1 MDNEANFKCKELIKM
16 INTNLSSNES
26 SAVYIHIPFCEHICY
41 YCDFNKV
48 FLEGQPVD
56 EYVDLLIKEMELT
69 VAKGPIAPVDTVFV
83 GGGTPTTLN
92 EAQIARLC
100 TAIHNTLPLK
110 KDIEF
115 SFEAN
120 PGDLSLSKLQ
130 AMQDHGVNRI
140 SMGVQSFNNELLKKI
155 GRIHTVK
162 DVYQSVENMRKIG
175 FENVSIDLIFSLPGQ
190 TEADFQDTLKQALDL
205 DLPHYSAYSLII
217 EPKTIFYNLIQ
228 KGKLFLPGQDA
239 EANMYDLLLNEM
251 EKHGRKQY
259 EISNFAKEGFQS
271 KHNITYWSNE
281 HYYGFGAGAHGY
293 VGNTRYSNFGPIKK
307 YMEPLQE
314 NILPTFQQKELT
326 LKEKMEEE
334 MFLGLRKVDGVD
346 KKHFKQK
353 FGQDLDATFANAIQ
367 KTTAKGWLENNE
379 ENVALTRSGRF
390 LGNNVFQ
397 EFL

>member
-1 MDNEANFKCKELIKM
+1 M
-16 INTNLSSNES
+16 INEENARNT

-56 EYVDLLIKEMELT
+56 EYVDLLIKEMQITAANKQME
-69 VAKGPIAPVDTVFV
+69 PIDTVFV

-92 EAQIARLC
+92 EAQIAKLC
-100 TAIHNTLPLK
+100 TAIQEIFPMK
-110 KDIEF
+110 EEVEF

-120 PGDLSLSKLQ
+120 PGDLSVAKVQ
-130 AMQDHGVNRI
+130 TMKDYGVNRI
-140 SMGVQSFNNELLKKI
+140 SMGVQSFNNDLLKKI

-162 DVYQSVENMRKIG
+162 DVYQSIENMRTVG

-190 TEADFQDTLKQALDL
+190 TEADFQDTLNQALAL

-217 EPKTIFYNLIQ
+217 EPKTIFYNLMQ

-239 EANMYDLLLNEM
+239 EANMYDLLLVEM

-259 EISNFAKEGFQS
+259 EISNFAKEGFES

-293 VGNTRYSNFGPIKK
+293 IGNTRYSNFGPIKK

-314 NILPTFQQKELT
+314 NKLPVFQQKELT

-334 MFLGLRKVDGVD
+334 MFLGLRKVSGVS
-346 KKHFKQK
+346 KAGFQRK
-353 FGQDLDATFANAIQ
+353 FGQDLDATFQNAIQ
-367 KTTAKGWLENNE
+367 KTMAKGWLENNE
-379 ENVALTRSGRF
+379 ENVALTRNGRF

>member
-1 MDNEANFKCKELIKM
+1 M
-16 INTNLSSNES
+16 INENQSSNSS
-26 SAVYIHIPFCEHICY
+26 SAIYIHIPFCEHICY

-56 EYVDLLIKEMELT
+56 EYINLLIKEMKLT
-69 VAKGPIAPVDTVFV
+69 ANKTGVEPVDTVFV

-92 EAQIARLC
+92 ESQIAKLC
-100 TAIHNTLPLK
+100 TAVQEIFSLK
-110 KDIEF
+110 EGAEF

-120 PGDLSLSKLQ
+120 PGDLSISKLQ
-130 AMQDHGVNRI
+130 TMKDYGVNRI

-162 DVYQSVENMRKIG
+162 DVYQSVENMRTVG

-190 TEADFQDTLKQALDL
+190 TEADFKDTLNQALAL

-217 EPKTIFYNLIQ
+217 EPKTIFYNLMQ

-293 VGNTRYSNFGPIKK
+293 IGNTRYSNFGPIKK

-314 NILPTFQQKELT
+314 NKLPIFQQKELT

-334 MFLGLRKVDGVD
+334 MFLGLRKVRGVD
-346 KKHFKQK
+346 KMAFYQK
-353 FGQDLDATFANAIQ
+353 FGQDLETIFPKAIQ
-367 KTTAKGWLENNE
+367 KTMEKGWLENNR
-379 ENVALTRSGRF
+379 ENVALTRNGRF

>member
-1 MDNEANFKCKELIKM
+1 M
-16 INTNLSSNES
+16 INENQSSNSS
-26 SAVYIHIPFCEHICY
+26 SAIYIHIPFCEHICY

-48 FLEGQPVD
+48 FLEGQPID
-56 EYVDLLIKEMELT
+56 EYVNLLIKEMKLT
-69 VAKGPIAPVDTVFV
+69 ANKTGVEPVDTVFV

-92 EAQIARLC
+92 ESQIAKLC
-100 TAIHNTLPLK
+100 TAVQEIFPLK
-110 KDIEF
+110 EGAEF

-120 PGDLSLSKLQ
+120 PGDLSISKLQ
-130 AMQDHGVNRI
+130 TMKDYGVNRI

-162 DVYQSVENMRKIG
+162 DVYQSVENMRAVG

-190 TEADFQDTLKQALDL
+190 TEADFKDTLNQALAL

-217 EPKTIFYNLIQ
+217 EPKTIFYNLMQ

-293 VGNTRYSNFGPIKK
+293 IGNTRYSNFGPIKK

-314 NILPTFQQKELT
+314 NKLPIFQQKELT

-334 MFLGLRKVDGVD
+334 MFLGLRKVRGVD
-346 KKHFKQK
+346 KMAFYQK
-353 FGQDLDATFANAIQ
+353 FGQDLETIFPKAIQ
-367 KTTAKGWLENNE
+367 KTMEKGWLENNR
-379 ENVALTRSGRF
+379 ENVALTRNGRF

>member
-1 MDNEANFKCKELIKM
+1 M
-16 INTNLSSNES
+16 INEENARNT

-56 EYVDLLIKEMELT
+56 EYVDLLIKEMQITAMNKQME
-69 VAKGPIAPVDTVFV
+69 PIDTVFV

-92 EAQIARLC
+92 EAQIAKLC
-100 TAIHNTLPLK
+100 TAIQEIFPMK
-110 KDIEF
+110 EEVEF

-120 PGDLSLSKLQ
+120 PGDLSVAKVQ
-130 AMQDHGVNRI
+130 TMKDYGVNRI
-140 SMGVQSFNNELLKKI
+140 SMGVQSFNNDLLKKI

-162 DVYQSVENMRKIG
+162 DVYQSVENMRTVG

-190 TEADFQDTLKQALDL
+190 SEEDFQDTLNQALAL

-217 EPKTIFYNLIQ
+217 EPKTIFYNLMQ

-239 EANMYDLLLNEM
+239 EANMYDLLLVEM

-259 EISNFAKEGFQS
+259 EISNFAKEGFES

-293 VGNTRYSNFGPIKK
+293 IGNTRYSNFGPIKK

-314 NILPTFQQKELT
+314 NKLPVFQQKELT

-334 MFLGLRKVDGVD
+334 MFLGLRKVSGVS
-346 KKHFKQK
+346 KAGFQRK
-353 FGQDLDATFANAIQ
+353 FGQDLDTTFQNAIQ
-367 KTTAKGWLENNE
+367 KTMAKGWLENNE
-379 ENVALTRSGRF
+379 ENVALTRNGRF

>member
-1 MDNEANFKCKELIKM
+1 M
-16 INTNLSSNES
+16 INEENSHNT

-56 EYVDLLIKEMELT
+56 EYVDLLIKEMQITAANKQME
-69 VAKGPIAPVDTVFV
+69 PIDTVFV

-92 EAQIARLC
+92 EAQIAKLC
-100 TAIHNTLPLK
+100 TAIQEIFPMK
-110 KDIEF
+110 EEVEF

-120 PGDLSLSKLQ
+120 PGDLSVAKVQ
-130 AMQDHGVNRI
+130 TMKDYGVNRI
-140 SMGVQSFNNELLKKI
+140 SMGVQSFNNDLLKKI

-162 DVYQSVENMRKIG
+162 DVYQSVENMRTVG

-190 TEADFQDTLKQALDL
+190 TEADFQDTLNQALAL

-217 EPKTIFYNLIQ
+217 EPKTIFYNLMQ

-239 EANMYDLLLNEM
+239 EANMYDLLLVEM

-259 EISNFAKEGFQS
+259 EISNFAKESFES

-293 VGNTRYSNFGPIKK
+293 IGNTRYSNFGPIKK

-314 NILPTFQQKELT
+314 NKLPVFQQKELT

-334 MFLGLRKVDGVD
+334 MFLGLRKVSGVS
-346 KKHFKQK
+346 KARFQRK
-353 FGQDLDATFANAIQ
+353 FGQDLDATFQNAIQ
-367 KTTAKGWLENNE
+367 KTMAKGWLENNE
-379 ENVALTRSGRF
+379 ENVALTRNGRF

>member
-1 MDNEANFKCKELIKM
+1 M
-16 INTNLSSNES
+16 INEENARNT

-56 EYVDLLIKEMELT
+56 EYVDLLIREMQITAMNKQME
-69 VAKGPIAPVDTVFV
+69 PIDTVFV

-92 EAQIARLC
+92 EAQIAKLC
-100 TAIHNTLPLK
+100 TAIQGIFPMK
-110 KDIEF
+110 EEVEF

-120 PGDLSLSKLQ
+120 PGDLSVAKVQ
-130 AMQDHGVNRI
+130 TMKDYGVNRI
-140 SMGVQSFNNELLKKI
+140 SMGVQSFNNDLLKKI

-162 DVYQSVENMRKIG
+162 DVYQSVENMRTVG

-190 TEADFQDTLKQALDL
+190 TEADFQDTLNQALAL

-217 EPKTIFYNLIQ
+217 EPKTIFYNLMQ
-228 KGKLFLPGQDA
+228 KGKLILPGQDA
-239 EANMYDLLLNEM
+239 EANMYDLLLVEM

-259 EISNFAKEGFQS
+259 EISNFAKEGFES

-293 VGNTRYSNFGPIKK
+293 IGNTRYSNFGPIKK

-314 NILPTFQQKELT
+314 NKLPVFQQKELT

-334 MFLGLRKVDGVD
+334 MFLGLRKVSGVS
-346 KKHFKQK
+346 KAGFQRK
-353 FGQDLDATFANAIQ
+353 FGQDLDATFQNAIQ
-367 KTTAKGWLENNE
+367 KTMAKGWLENNE
-379 ENVALTRSGRF
+379 ENVALTRNGRF

>member
-1 MDNEANFKCKELIKM
+1 M
-16 INTNLSSNES
+16 INENQSSNSS
-26 SAVYIHIPFCEHICY
+26 SAIYIHIPFCEHICY

-56 EYVDLLIKEMELT
+56 EYVNLLIKEMKLT
-69 VAKGPIAPVDTVFV
+69 ANKTGVVPVDTVFV

-92 EAQIARLC
+92 ESQIAKLC
-100 TAIHNTLPLK
+100 TAVQEIFSLK
-110 KDIEF
+110 EGAEF

-120 PGDLSLSKLQ
+120 PGDLSISKLQ
-130 AMQDHGVNRI
+130 TMKDYGVNRI

-162 DVYQSVENMRKIG
+162 DVYQSVENMHAVG

-190 TEADFQDTLKQALDL
+190 TEADFKDTLNQALAL

-217 EPKTIFYNLIQ
+217 EPKTIFYNLMQ

-293 VGNTRYSNFGPIKK
+293 IGNTRYSNFGPIKK

-314 NILPTFQQKELT
+314 NKLPIFQQKELT

-334 MFLGLRKVDGVD
+334 MFLGLRKVRGVD
-346 KKHFKQK
+346 KMAFYQK
-353 FGQDLDATFANAIQ
+353 FGQDLETIFPKAIQ
-367 KTTAKGWLENNE
+367 KTMEKGWLENNR
-379 ENVALTRSGRF
+379 ENVALTRNGRF

>member
-1 MDNEANFKCKELIKM
+1 M
-16 INTNLSSNES
+16 INEENSHNT

-56 EYVDLLIKEMELT
+56 EYVDLLIKEMQITAANKQME
-69 VAKGPIAPVDTVFV
+69 PIDTVFV

-92 EAQIARLC
+92 EAQIAKLC
-100 TAIHNTLPLK
+100 TAIQEIFPMK
-110 KDIEF
+110 EEVEF

-120 PGDLSLSKLQ
+120 PGDLSVAKVQ
-130 AMQDHGVNRI
+130 TMKDYGVNRI
-140 SMGVQSFNNELLKKI
+140 SMGVQSFNNDLLKKI

-162 DVYQSVENMRKIG
+162 DVYQSVENMRTVG

-190 TEADFQDTLKQALDL
+190 TEADFRDTLNQALAL

-217 EPKTIFYNLIQ
+217 EPKTIFYNLMQ

-239 EANMYDLLLNEM
+239 EANMYDLLLVEM

-259 EISNFAKEGFQS
+259 EISNFAKEGFES

-293 VGNTRYSNFGPIKK
+293 IGNTRYSNFGPIKK

-314 NILPTFQQKELT
+314 NKLPVFQQKELT

-334 MFLGLRKVDGVD
+334 MFLGLRKVSGVS
-346 KKHFKQK
+346 KAGFQRK
-353 FGQDLDATFANAIQ
+353 FGQDLDATFQNAIQ
-367 KTTAKGWLENNE
+367 KTMAKGWLENNE
-379 ENVALTRSGRF
+379 ENVALTRNGRF

>member
-1 MDNEANFKCKELIKM
+1 M
-16 INTNLSSNES
+16 INEENARNT

-56 EYVDLLIKEMELT
+56 EYVDLLIKEMQITAMNKQME
-69 VAKGPIAPVDTVFV
+69 PIDTVFV

-92 EAQIARLC
+92 EAQIAKLC
-100 TAIHNTLPLK
+100 TAIQEIFPMK
-110 KDIEF
+110 EEVEF

-120 PGDLSLSKLQ
+120 PGDLSVAKVQ
-130 AMQDHGVNRI
+130 TMKDYGVNRI
-140 SMGVQSFNNELLKKI
+140 SMGVQSFNNDLLKKI

-162 DVYQSVENMRKIG
+162 DVYQSVENMRTVG

-190 TEADFQDTLKQALDL
+190 SEEDFQDTLNQALAL

-217 EPKTIFYNLIQ
+217 EPKTIFYNLMQ

-239 EANMYDLLLNEM
+239 EANMYDLLLVEM

-259 EISNFAKEGFQS
+259 EISNFAKEGFES

-293 VGNTRYSNFGPIKK
+293 IRNTRYSNFGPIKK

-314 NILPTFQQKELT
+314 NKLPVFQQKELT

-334 MFLGLRKVDGVD
+334 MFLGLRKVSGVS
-346 KKHFKQK
+346 KAGFQRK
-353 FGQDLDATFANAIQ
+353 FGQDLDATFQNAIQ
-367 KTTAKGWLENNE
+367 KTMAKGWLENNE
-379 ENVALTRSGRF
+379 ENVALTRNGRF

>member
-1 MDNEANFKCKELIKM
+1 M

-217 EPKTIFYNLIQ
+217 EPKTIFYNLMQ
-228 KGKLFLPGQDA
+228 KGKLFLPGQRQICTIYFSTKWKSTVVN
-239 EANMYDLLLNEM
+239 NMKLVILLKKDFRVNTISLIGAMNITTDLAPEHMAMLAI
-251 EKHGRKQY
+251 HAIA
-259 EISNFAKEGFQS
+259 ISDQS
-271 KHNITYWSNE
+271 K
-281 HYYGFGAGAHGY
+281 
-293 VGNTRYSNFGPIKK
+293 NTWN
-307 YMEPLQE
+307 
-314 NILPTFQQKELT
+314 PTKRAYFK
-326 LKEKMEEE
+326 
-334 MFLGLRKVDGVD
+334 RK
-346 KKHFKQK
+346 
-353 FGQDLDATFANAIQ
+353 N
-367 KTTAKGWLENNE
+367 
-379 ENVALTRSGRF
+379 GRR
-390 LGNNVFQ
+390 NVFRT
-397 EFL
+397 

>member
-1 MDNEANFKCKELIKM
+1 M
-16 INTNLSSNES
+16 INEENSHNT

-56 EYVDLLIKEMELT
+56 EYVDLLIKEMQITAANKQME
-69 VAKGPIAPVDTVFV
+69 PIDTVFV

-92 EAQIARLC
+92 EAQIAKLC
-100 TAIHNTLPLK
+100 TAIQEIFPMK
-110 KDIEF
+110 EEVEF

-120 PGDLSLSKLQ
+120 PGDLSVAKVQ
-130 AMQDHGVNRI
+130 TMKDYGVNRI
-140 SMGVQSFNNELLKKI
+140 SMGVQSFNNDLLKKI

-162 DVYQSVENMRKIG
+162 DVYQSVENMRTVG

-190 TEADFQDTLKQALDL
+190 TEADFQDTLNQALAL

-217 EPKTIFYNLIQ
+217 EPKTIFYNLMQ

-239 EANMYDLLLNEM
+239 EANMYDLLLVEM

-259 EISNFAKEGFQS
+259 EISNFAKEGFES

-293 VGNTRYSNFGPIKK
+293 IGNTRYSNFGPIKK

-314 NILPTFQQKELT
+314 NKLPVFQQKELT

-334 MFLGLRKVDGVD
+334 MFLGLRKVSGVS
-346 KKHFKQK
+346 KARFQRK
-353 FGQDLDATFANAIQ
+353 FGQDLDATFQNAIQ
-367 KTTAKGWLENNE
+367 KTMAKGWLENNE
-379 ENVALTRSGRF
+379 ENVALTRNGRF

>member
-1 MDNEANFKCKELIKM
+1 M
-16 INTNLSSNES
+16 INEENARNT

-56 EYVDLLIKEMELT
+56 EYVDLLIKEMQITAMNKQME
-69 VAKGPIAPVDTVFV
+69 PIDTVFV

-92 EAQIARLC
+92 EAQIAKLC
-100 TAIHNTLPLK
+100 TAIQEIFPMK
-110 KDIEF
+110 EEVEF

-120 PGDLSLSKLQ
+120 PGDLSVAKVQ
-130 AMQDHGVNRI
+130 TMKDYGVNRI
-140 SMGVQSFNNELLKKI
+140 SMGVQSFNNDLLKQI

-162 DVYQSVENMRKIG
+162 DVYQSVENMRTVG

-190 TEADFQDTLKQALDL
+190 TEADFQDTLNQALAL

-217 EPKTIFYNLIQ
+217 EPKTIFYNLMQ

-239 EANMYDLLLNEM
+239 EANMYDLLLVEM

-259 EISNFAKEGFQS
+259 EISNFAKEGFES

-293 VGNTRYSNFGPIKK
+293 IGNTRYSNFGPIKK

-314 NILPTFQQKELT
+314 NKLPVFQQKELT

-334 MFLGLRKVDGVD
+334 MFLGLRKVSGVS
-346 KKHFKQK
+346 KAGFERK
-353 FGQDLDATFANAIQ
+353 FGQDLDTTFQNAIQ
-367 KTTAKGWLENNE
+367 KTMAKGWLENNE
-379 ENVALTRSGRF
+379 ENVALTRNGRF

>member
-1 MDNEANFKCKELIKM
+1 M
-16 INTNLSSNES
+16 INEENARNT

-56 EYVDLLIKEMELT
+56 EYVDLLIKEMQITAANKQME
-69 VAKGPIAPVDTVFV
+69 PIDTVFV

-92 EAQIARLC
+92 EAQIAKLC
-100 TAIHNTLPLK
+100 TAIQEIFPMK
-110 KDIEF
+110 EEVEF

-120 PGDLSLSKLQ
+120 PGDLSVAKVQ
-130 AMQDHGVNRI
+130 TMKDYGVNRI
-140 SMGVQSFNNELLKKI
+140 SMGVQSFNNDLLKKI

-162 DVYQSVENMRKIG
+162 DVYQSIENMRTVG

-190 TEADFQDTLKQALDL
+190 TEADFQDTLNQALAL

-217 EPKTIFYNLIQ
+217 EPKTIFYNLMQ

-239 EANMYDLLLNEM
+239 EANMYDLLLVEM

-259 EISNFAKEGFQS
+259 EISNFAKEGFES

-293 VGNTRYSNFGPIKK
+293 IGNTRYSNFGPIKK

-314 NILPTFQQKELT
+314 NKLPVFQQKELT

-334 MFLGLRKVDGVD
+334 MFLGLRKVSGVS
-346 KKHFKQK
+346 KAGFQRK
-353 FGQDLDATFANAIQ
+353 FGQDLDATFQNAIQ
-367 KTTAKGWLENNE
+367 KTMAKGWLENNE
-379 ENVALTRSGRF
+379 ENMALTRNGRF

>member
-1 MDNEANFKCKELIKM
+1 M
-16 INTNLSSNES
+16 INENQSSNSS
-26 SAVYIHIPFCEHICY
+26 SAIYIHIPFCEHICY

-56 EYVDLLIKEMELT
+56 EYVDLLIKEMKLT
-69 VAKGPIAPVDTVFV
+69 ANKTGVVPVDTVFV

-92 EAQIARLC
+92 ESQIAKLC
-100 TAIHNTLPLK
+100 TAVQEIFPLK
-110 KDIEF
+110 EGAEF

-120 PGDLSLSKLQ
+120 PGDLSISKLQ
-130 AMQDHGVNRI
+130 TMKDYGVNRI

-162 DVYQSVENMRKIG
+162 DVYQSVENMRAVG

-190 TEADFQDTLKQALDL
+190 TEADFKDTLNQALAL

-217 EPKTIFYNLIQ
+217 EPKTIFYNLMQ

-293 VGNTRYSNFGPIKK
+293 IGNTRYSNFGPIKK

-314 NILPTFQQKELT
+314 NKLPIFQQKELT

-334 MFLGLRKVDGVD
+334 MFLGLRKVHGVD
-346 KKHFKQK
+346 KMAFYQK
-353 FGQDLDATFANAIQ
+353 FGQDLETIFPKAIQ
-367 KTTAKGWLENNE
+367 KTMEKGWLENNR
-379 ENVALTRSGRF
+379 ENVALTRNGRF

>member
-1 MDNEANFKCKELIKM
+1 M
-16 INTNLSSNES
+16 INDENSHNT

-56 EYVDLLIKEMELT
+56 EYVDLLIKEMQITAANKQME
-69 VAKGPIAPVDTVFV
+69 PIDTVFV

-92 EAQIARLC
+92 EAQIAKLC
-100 TAIHNTLPLK
+100 TAIQEIFPMK
-110 KDIEF
+110 EEVEF

-120 PGDLSLSKLQ
+120 PGDLSVAKVQ
-130 AMQDHGVNRI
+130 TMKDYGVNRI
-140 SMGVQSFNNELLKKI
+140 SMGVQSFNNDLLKKI

-162 DVYQSVENMRKIG
+162 DVYQSVENMRTVG

-190 TEADFQDTLKQALDL
+190 TEADFQDTLNQALGL

-217 EPKTIFYNLIQ
+217 EPKTIFYNLMQ

-239 EANMYDLLLNEM
+239 EANMYDLLLVEM

-259 EISNFAKEGFQS
+259 EISNFAKEGFES

-293 VGNTRYSNFGPIKK
+293 IGNTRYSNFGPIKK

-314 NILPTFQQKELT
+314 NKLPVFQQKELT

-334 MFLGLRKVDGVD
+334 MFLGLRKVSGVS
-346 KKHFKQK
+346 KAGFQRK
-353 FGQDLDATFANAIQ
+353 FGQDLDVTFQNAIQ
-367 KTTAKGWLENNE
+367 KTMAKGWLENNE
-379 ENVALTRSGRF
+379 ENVALTRNGRF

>member
-1 MDNEANFKCKELIKM
+1 M
-16 INTNLSSNES
+16 INENQSSNSS
-26 SAVYIHIPFCEHICY
+26 SAIYIHIPFCEHICY

-56 EYVDLLIKEMELT
+56 EYVDLLIKEMKLT
-69 VAKGPIAPVDTVFV
+69 VNKTGTEPVDTVFV

-92 EAQIARLC
+92 EAQIAKLC
-100 TAIHNTLPLK
+100 TVVQEIFPLK
-110 KDIEF
+110 KEAEF

-120 PGDLSLSKLQ
+120 PGDLSISKLQ
-130 AMQDHGVNRI
+130 TMKDYGVNRI
-140 SMGVQSFNNELLKKI
+140 SMGVQSFNNDLLKKI

-162 DVYQSVENMRKIG
+162 DVYQSVENMRTVG

-190 TEADFQDTLKQALDL
+190 TEADFKDTLSQALTL
-205 DLPHYSAYSLII
+205 NLPHYSAYSLII
-217 EPKTIFYNLIQ
+217 EPKTIFYNLMQ

-259 EISNFAKEGFQS
+259 EISNFAKEGYES
-271 KHNITYWSNE
+271 KHNMTYWSNE
-281 HYYGFGAGAHGY
+281 RYYGFGAGAHGY
-293 VGNTRYSNFGPIKK
+293 IGNTRYSNFGPIKK

-314 NILPTFQQKELT
+314 NKLPVFQQKELT

-334 MFLGLRKVDGVD
+334 MFLGLRKVNGVD
-346 KKHFKQK
+346 KTAFRQK
-353 FGQDLDATFANAIQ
+353 FGQDLEAAFSKAIQ
-367 KTTAKGWLENNE
+367 KTTAKGWLENNG
-379 ENVALTRSGRF
+379 ENVALTRNGRF

>member
-1 MDNEANFKCKELIKM
+1 M
-16 INTNLSSNES
+16 INEENARNT

-56 EYVDLLIKEMELT
+56 EYVDLLIREMQITAMNKQME
-69 VAKGPIAPVDTVFV
+69 PIDTVFV

-92 EAQIARLC
+92 EAQIAKLC
-100 TAIHNTLPLK
+100 TAIQEIFPMK
-110 KDIEF
+110 EEVEF

-120 PGDLSLSKLQ
+120 PGDLSVAKVQ
-130 AMQDHGVNRI
+130 TMKDYGVNRI
-140 SMGVQSFNNELLKKI
+140 SMGVQSFNNDLLKKI

-162 DVYQSVENMRKIG
+162 DVYQSVENMRTVG

-190 TEADFQDTLKQALDL
+190 TEADFQDTLNQALAL

-217 EPKTIFYNLIQ
+217 EPKTIFYNLMQ

-239 EANMYDLLLNEM
+239 EANMYDLLLVEM
-251 EKHGRKQY
+251 EKHGRNQY
-259 EISNFAKEGFQS
+259 EISNFAKEGFES

-293 VGNTRYSNFGPIKK
+293 IGNTRYSNFGPIKK

-314 NILPTFQQKELT
+314 NKLPVFQQKELT

-334 MFLGLRKVDGVD
+334 MFLGLRKVSGVS
-346 KKHFKQK
+346 KAGFQRK
-353 FGQDLDATFANAIQ
+353 FGQDLDTTFQNAIQ
-367 KTTAKGWLENNE
+367 KTMAKGWLENNE
-379 ENVALTRSGRF
+379 ENVALTRNGRF

>member
-1 MDNEANFKCKELIKM
+1 M
-16 INTNLSSNES
+16 INENQSSNSS
-26 SAVYIHIPFCEHICY
+26 SAIYIHIPFCEHICY

-56 EYVDLLIKEMELT
+56 EYVNLLIKEMKLT
-69 VAKGPIAPVDTVFV
+69 ANKTGVVPVDTVFV

-92 EAQIARLC
+92 ESQIAKLC
-100 TAIHNTLPLK
+100 TVVQEIFPLK
-110 KDIEF
+110 EGAEF

-120 PGDLSLSKLQ
+120 PGDLSISKLQ
-130 AMQDHGVNRI
+130 TMKDYGVNRI

-162 DVYQSVENMRKIG
+162 DVYQSVENMRAVG

-190 TEADFQDTLKQALDL
+190 TEADFKDTLNQALAL

-217 EPKTIFYNLIQ
+217 EPKTIFYNLMQ

-293 VGNTRYSNFGPIKK
+293 IGNTRYSNFGPIKK

-314 NILPTFQQKELT
+314 NKLPIFQQKELT

-334 MFLGLRKVDGVD
+334 MFLGLRKVRGVD
-346 KKHFKQK
+346 KMAFYQK
-353 FGQDLDATFANAIQ
+353 FGKDLETIFPKAIQ
-367 KTTAKGWLENNE
+367 KTMEKGWLENSR
-379 ENVALTRSGRF
+379 ENVALTRNGRF

>member
-1 MDNEANFKCKELIKM
+1 M
-16 INTNLSSNES
+16 INEENARNT

-56 EYVDLLIKEMELT
+56 EYVDLLIREMQITAMNKQME
-69 VAKGPIAPVDTVFV
+69 PIDTVFV

-92 EAQIARLC
+92 EAQIAKLC
-100 TAIHNTLPLK
+100 TAIQGIFPMK
-110 KDIEF
+110 EEVEF

-120 PGDLSLSKLQ
+120 PGDLSVAKVQ
-130 AMQDHGVNRI
+130 TMKDYGVNRI
-140 SMGVQSFNNELLKKI
+140 SMGVQSFNNDLLKKI

-162 DVYQSVENMRKIG
+162 DVYQSVENMRTVG

-190 TEADFQDTLKQALDL
+190 TEADFQDTLNQALAL

-217 EPKTIFYNLIQ
+217 EPKTIFYNLMQ

-239 EANMYDLLLNEM
+239 EANMYDLLLVEM
-251 EKHGRKQY
+251 EKYGRKQY
-259 EISNFAKEGFQS
+259 EISNFAKEGFES

-293 VGNTRYSNFGPIKK
+293 IGNTRYSNFGPIKK

-314 NILPTFQQKELT
+314 NKLPVFQQKELT

-334 MFLGLRKVDGVD
+334 MFLGLRKVSGVS
-346 KKHFKQK
+346 KAGFQRK
-353 FGQDLDATFANAIQ
+353 FGQDLDATFQNAIQ
-367 KTTAKGWLENNE
+367 KTMAKGWLENNE
-379 ENVALTRSGRF
+379 ENVALTRNGRF

>member
-1 MDNEANFKCKELIKM
+1 M
-16 INTNLSSNES
+16 INEENARNT

-56 EYVDLLIKEMELT
+56 EYVDLLIREMQITAMNKQME
-69 VAKGPIAPVDTVFV
+69 PIDTVFV

-92 EAQIARLC
+92 EAQIAKLC
-100 TAIHNTLPLK
+100 TAIQEIFPMK
-110 KDIEF
+110 EEVEF

-120 PGDLSLSKLQ
+120 PGDLSVAKVQ
-130 AMQDHGVNRI
+130 TMKDYGVNRI
-140 SMGVQSFNNELLKKI
+140 SMGVQSFNNDLLKKI

-162 DVYQSVENMRKIG
+162 DVYQSVENMRTVG

-190 TEADFQDTLKQALDL
+190 TEADFQDTLNQALAL

-217 EPKTIFYNLIQ
+217 EPKTIFYNLMQ

-239 EANMYDLLLNEM
+239 EANMYDLLLVEM
-251 EKHGRKQY
+251 EKYGRKQY
-259 EISNFAKEGFQS
+259 EISNFAKEGFES

-293 VGNTRYSNFGPIKK
+293 IGNTRYSNFGPIKK

-314 NILPTFQQKELT
+314 NKLPVFQQKELT

-334 MFLGLRKVDGVD
+334 MFLGLRKVSGVS
-346 KKHFKQK
+346 KAGFQRK
-353 FGQDLDATFANAIQ
+353 FGQDLDATFQNAIQ
-367 KTTAKGWLENNE
+367 KTMAKGWLENNE
-379 ENVALTRSGRF
+379 ENVALTRNGRF

>member
-1 MDNEANFKCKELIKM
+1 M
-16 INTNLSSNES
+16 INEENARNT

-56 EYVDLLIKEMELT
+56 EYVDLLIKEMQITAMNKQME
-69 VAKGPIAPVDTVFV
+69 PIDTVFV

-92 EAQIARLC
+92 EAQIAKLC
-100 TAIHNTLPLK
+100 TAIQEIFPMK
-110 KDIEF
+110 EEVEF

-120 PGDLSLSKLQ
+120 PGDLSVAKVQ
-130 AMQDHGVNRI
+130 TMKDYGVNRI
-140 SMGVQSFNNELLKKI
+140 SMGVQSFNNDLLKKI

-162 DVYQSVENMRKIG
+162 DVYQSVENMRTVG

-190 TEADFQDTLKQALDL
+190 SEEDFQDTLNQALAL

-217 EPKTIFYNLIQ
+217 EPKTIFYNLMQ

-239 EANMYDLLLNEM
+239 EANMYDLLLVEM
-251 EKHGRKQY
+251 EKYGRKQY
-259 EISNFAKEGFQS
+259 EISNFAKEGFES

-293 VGNTRYSNFGPIKK
+293 IGNTRYSNFGPIKK

-314 NILPTFQQKELT
+314 NKLPVFQQKELT

-334 MFLGLRKVDGVD
+334 MFLGLRKVSGVS
-346 KKHFKQK
+346 KAGFQRK
-353 FGQDLDATFANAIQ
+353 FGQDLDATFQNAIQ
-367 KTTAKGWLENNE
+367 KTMAKGWLENNE
-379 ENVALTRSGRF
+379 ENVALTRNGRF

>member
-1 MDNEANFKCKELIKM
+1 M
-16 INTNLSSNES
+16 INEENSHNT

-56 EYVDLLIKEMELT
+56 EYVDLLIKEMQITAANKQME
-69 VAKGPIAPVDTVFV
+69 PIDTVFV

-92 EAQIARLC
+92 EAQIAKLC
-100 TAIHNTLPLK
+100 TAIQEIFPMK
-110 KDIEF
+110 EEVEF

-120 PGDLSLSKLQ
+120 PGDLSVAKVQ
-130 AMQDHGVNRI
+130 TMKDYGVNRI
-140 SMGVQSFNNELLKKI
+140 SMGVQSFNNDLLKKI

-162 DVYQSVENMRKIG
+162 DVYQSVENMRTVG

-190 TEADFQDTLKQALDL
+190 TEADFQDTLNQALGL

-217 EPKTIFYNLIQ
+217 EPKTIFYNLMQ

-239 EANMYDLLLNEM
+239 EANMYDLLLVEM

-259 EISNFAKEGFQS
+259 EISNFAKEGFES

-293 VGNTRYSNFGPIKK
+293 IGNTRYSNFGPIKK

-314 NILPTFQQKELT
+314 NKLPVFQQKELT

-334 MFLGLRKVDGVD
+334 MFLGLRKVSGVS
-346 KKHFKQK
+346 KAGFQRK
-353 FGQDLDATFANAIQ
+353 FGQDLDVTFQNAIQ
-367 KTTAKGWLENNE
+367 KTMAKGWLENNE
-379 ENVALTRSGRF
+379 ENVALTRNGRF